1 MYKIAVVEDEWESA
15 ERLNQC
21 IEQYSKEYGVL
32 FNVTRF
38 KDGLDFI
45 EEYKP
50 VFDIVF
56 MDIDMPHKNGL
67 VTAREL
73 RQVDPTVVL
82 VFVTFLAKYA
92 IKGYEVDALDY
103 VIKPVNYN
111 AFKITIDRAIRRCAK
126 KEKAEMILPSSDGP
140 IRIELSCLN
149 FVEIDDHDITY
160 HTSRGQFRAYG
171 TMRAIEKL
179 LPAEQFCKCNRSVL
193 VNLRNV
199 TRISGNLVYVGNETL
214 EISRPRKQVFMEAF
228 HEYSISRGG
237 L

>member
-15 ERLNQC
+15 DRLNQC
-21 IEQYSKEYGVL
+21 FEAYSKEYGVT
-32 FNVTRF
+32 FNITRF
-38 KDGLDFI
+38 KNGLDFI

-56 MDIDMPHKNGL
+56 MDIDMPHKNGFA
-67 VTAREL
+67 TAKEL

-92 IKGYEVDALDY
+92 IKGYEVDAMDY

-126 KEKAEMILPSSDGP
+126 KEKDEVILPSAEGA

-149 FVEIDDHDITY
+149 YVEIDDHDITY
-160 HTSRGQFRAYG
+160 HTSRGEFRAYG

-179 LPAEQFCKCNRSVL
+179 LPQKQFCKCNRSVL
-193 VNLRNV
+193 VNLRSV
-199 TRISGNLVYVGNETL
+199 TRISGSIVYVGNEML
-214 EISRPRKQVFMEAF
+214 EISRPRKQAFMEAF
-228 HEYSISRGG
+228 HEYSISR
-237 L
+237 

>member
-1 MYKIAVVEDEWESA
+1 MYKIAIVEDEWESA
-15 ERLNQC
+15 DRLSQC

-38 KDGLDFI
+38 KNGLDFI

-50 VFDIVF
+50 IFDIVF

-67 VTAREL
+67 ATAREL
-73 RQVDPTVVL
+73 RVVDPTVVL

-111 AFKITIDRAIRRCAK
+111 ALKITIDRAIRRCAK
-126 KEKAEMILPSSDGP
+126 KEKTEVILPSSEGT
-140 IRIELSCLN
+140 IRMELSSLHY
-149 FVEIDDHDITY
+149 VEIDDHDITY
-160 HTSRGQFRAYG
+160 HTARGVFRAYG

-179 LPAEQFCKCNRSVL
+179 LPADQFCKCNRSAL

-199 TRISGNLVYVGNETL
+199 TRISGNLVYVGNEIL
-214 EISRPRKQVFMEAF
+214 EISRPRKQKFMEAF